1 MHSLRQEPGNRAA
14 VPLARSLDTAGNRVT
29 SIVPPGYDR
38 YIRVLNPIEVYEGVL
53 VRWSDFVS
61 RAGLTTSP
69 WMQWNEVSNHPDALP
84 ANNAQPNMGDP
95 HPTVTEALIRVLGV
109 GSGRFNFASW
119 EGYSGEDGAAVIH
132 FSPVNRGMVLY
143 SGKLL
148 DEAGV
153 PIIPITASGRI
164 PMYWWPDDLSWCI
177 GQDIYARSLIV
188 GCDLATAGRVLNDPE
203 LDAHL
208 IRETDSVTPE
218 DF

>member
-1 MHSLRQEPGNRAA
+1 MHSLSQEPGNRPAG
-14 VPLARSLDTAGNRVT
+14 PLARSLDTAGNRVT
-29 SIVPPGYDR
+29 SLIPPGYER
-38 YIRVLNPIEVYEGVL
+38 YIRILNPIEVIEGVL
-53 VRWSDFVS
+53 IKWSDLVS

-69 WMQWNEVSNHPDALP
+69 WMQWNEVSSHPDALP

-95 HPTVTEALIRVLGV
+95 HPTVAEGLIRVLGV
-109 GSGRFNFASW
+109 GPGRYNFASW

-132 FSPVNRGMVLY
+132 VSPVNRGMVLY

-148 DEAGV
+148 DEAGT

-188 GCDLATAGRVLNDPE
+188 GCDLATAGNILSDPA

-208 IRETDSVTPE
+208 ILETDTVSSE